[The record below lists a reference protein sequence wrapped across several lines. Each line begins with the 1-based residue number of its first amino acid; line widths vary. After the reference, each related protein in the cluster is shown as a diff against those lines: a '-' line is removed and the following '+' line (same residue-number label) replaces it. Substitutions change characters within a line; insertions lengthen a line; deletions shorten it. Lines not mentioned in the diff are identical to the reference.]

1 MLLKYSSNAHEL
13 MLWRGHMLMILA
25 RLVCSK
31 GFWAVAE
38 ARAPHTGPEPGY
50 TRQAPEW
57 EGGGVRKRE
66 DVLRG

>member
-1 MLLKYSSNAHEL
+1 M
-13 MLWRGHMLMILA
+13 MILA

-50 TRQAPEW
+50 TRR
-57 EGGGVRKRE
+57 GSGMGRVGVRKRVH
-66 DVLRG
+66 VLRG